1 MLPLNL
7 KKMAKKKSIQLL
19 VILLGFLS
27 EKTFAQ
33 SANYDM
39 MRSMGK
45 MYVVVAVVVSIFI
58 GIVIYLIRL
67 DKKLTR
73 LEKQINNNE

>member
-1 MLPLNL
+1 MLFRS
-7 KKMAKKKSIQLL
+7 KMAKKKSIQLL

>member
-1 MLPLNL
+1 
-7 KKMAKKKSIQLL
+7 MAKKKSIQLL